1 MRYIVVFE
9 WTDFDME
16 LCNQN
21 ERINLTKFSQ
31 EIHCLLEI
39 EMAYNHLVRPYV
51 AVSYGVIYV
60 FYVIQKWSKA
70 SQHLW
75 TQGEK
80 CGRVDSIDLLF

>member
-1 MRYIVVFE
+1 MVFE

-16 LCNQN
+16 LCNQK
-21 ERINLTKFSQ
+21 ERINLTKFSE

-39 EMAYNHLVRPYV
+39 EMAYNHLVRPYA

-60 FYVIQKWSKA
+60 LQKWSKA
-70 SQHLW
+70 SQHLC